1 MTSCPYCANLEAFA
15 LLPAEPVTHRFY
27 YEVNHATNSVTRCTS
42 ETQKGF
48 GHKMRYPIAAIP
60 DYNIVCKRGK

>member
-1 MTSCPYCANLEAFA
+1 MNDCPYCANLEAFA

-27 YEVNHATNSVTRCTS
+27 YTVNHSTNAVVRCDDAA
-42 ETQKGF
+42 QPGL

-60 DYNIVCKRGK
+60 DYNIECKGGA